1 VDFYGN
7 IVLSAS
13 IITTIYMLDSLD
25 PIFAALTLNY
35 VMTLKQNLNV
45 FINLTFQM
53 ENQMVNANRCMMVT
67 EIIQE
72 KHEGELSVKK
82 MLADERQSW
91 PENGNLE
98 FDQVVMR
105 YRPTTYLVLKN
116 ISFNINGGERIGVV
130 GRTGA
135 GKSTLANVITRMC
148 EIDSGKVLLDGVDI
162 SKIGLQKLRS
172 SMTIIPQDPSLLSG
186 TVKENIDP

>member
-1 VDFYGN
+1 M
-7 IVLSAS
+7 LSAS

-35 VMTLKQNLNV
+35 VMTLKQNLNN

-105 YRPTTYLVLKN
+105 YRPTTDLVLKN